1 MSFYAK
7 IMTDLQVSYPRFLA
21 NGDRACSVEFGDS
34 VDRAIAARVVS
45 LARRISRLQIDGI
58 VELVPTFRS
67 LLIHFDPDRVS
78 QDHIRE
84 RALDELE
91 EPEGASGPARRWTIP
106 ACYDPTVAP
115 DIEEV
120 AAHAGLDAK
129 GVADC
134 HASET
139 YFVYMMGFLPGYPY
153 LGDVPGPLVLP
164 RRTDPRTRVPA
175 GSVAIAQTMTAV
187 YTLESP
193 GGWHLIGRTPVRF
206 FDAEADPPALLAPGD
221 LVCFEPVS
229 LERLGEIEAEVRSGR
244 FRIAC
249 NEVSP

>member
-1 MSFYAK
+1 
-7 IMTDLQVSYPRFLA
+7 MTEPQASYPRFLA
-21 NGDRACSVEFGDS
+21 NGDRALSVEFGNS

-45 LARRISRLQIDGI
+45 LGRRMSRLQIDGI

-67 LLIHFDPDRVS
+67 LLIHFDPDKVS
-78 QDHIRE
+78 PDLIRE

-91 EPEGASGPARRWTIP
+91 KPESASGPRRRWTIP
-106 ACYDPTVAP
+106 ACYDPAVAP

-120 AAHAGLDAK
+120 AAHAGLDAG
-129 GVADC
+129 GVAAC

-153 LGDVPGPLVLP
+153 LGDVPEPLVLP

-193 GGWHLIGRTPVRF
+193 GGWHLIGCTPIRF

-221 LVCFEPVS
+221 LVRFEPVS
-229 LERLGEIEAEVRSGR
+229 LERYGELEAEVRNGR
-244 FRIAC
+244 FELAC
-249 NEVSP
+249 DEVPP